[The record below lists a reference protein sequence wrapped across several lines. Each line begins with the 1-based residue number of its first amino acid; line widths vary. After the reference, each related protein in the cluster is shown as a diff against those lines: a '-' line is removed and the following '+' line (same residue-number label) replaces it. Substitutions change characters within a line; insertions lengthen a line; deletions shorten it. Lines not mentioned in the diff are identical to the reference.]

1 MQTATKVIVAVI
13 VVVLI
18 LVIGLIAAGRT
29 KDETEPAVT
38 GTPEAAMTQETT
50 TQPEDGQ
57 EPEEN
62 PSTEPDGASQE
73 AQDDDAQ
80 EVMYEGA
87 LAGMTEEEIAAQAL
101 AEEQGA
107 QGELDD

>member
-13 VVVLI
+13 VAVLI
-18 LVIGLIAAGRT
+18 LVIGLIFVG
-29 KDETEPAVT
+29 KSKESTEPGST
-38 GTPEAAMTQETT
+38 GTPDAAMTQEATT
-50 TQPEDGQ
+50 EPESTQ
-57 EPEEN
+57 EPEDD

-101 AEEQGA
+101 AEEHEA
-107 QGELDD
+107 QGQADD